1 MLRARTA
8 RETEEELTATVA
20 PAASP
25 APAGIASETAAKAHL
40 FASVAFIG
48 LSLPLGFAAL
58 LTLRFPGMFG
68 GLSYGRLRP
77 AFMIAVCLGALF
89 LSFTGGIYYVLPR
102 VTGAV
107 LRGEALAQ
115 LALPASV
122 AVYLAGILLVLLGF
136 GDGREPF
143 GLPWW
148 LDLAVLATVSVPAIV
163 TFLTLR
169 ERIEPRQF
177 PSVWYAVGGTLALPI
192 LYIVGNLPG
201 TTQVAAALGD
211 RAFMAGFN
219 AIWVVGVGTGL
230 AYYAVVK
237 STEQPLAS
245 RNLARIGFWSLMFGA
260 VWQGPAQLAMGPVPE
275 WVVALAAFDGLAVV
289 VACLANAT
297 CLALTMGSAWR
308 RRREYPAALA
318 ALSAAG
324 LAAAWSIVSSVA
336 SFRAALAMTDL
347 TLFWE
352 GTSDLVLLGAGGLF
366 AAAWTYQ
373 ALPNLFGRALF
384 SDRLALTNV
393 RSFTIG
399 ATGLALL
406 LILGGIASGYGWAGG
421 ANAGAY
427 VSAGPGW
434 EQSAGPARLMLLLA
448 VIPAAIL
455 GWGTVAF
462 VRNVFLTY
470 VRGRATVQ
478 EVLVPTGGADD

>member
-1 MLRARTA
+1 M
-8 RETEEELTATVA
+8 TATVA
-20 PAASP
+20 SAASP
-25 APAGIASETAAKAHL
+25 APAGIASETSAKAHL
-40 FASVAFIG
+40 FASVAFVG
-48 LSLPLGFAAL
+48 LSIPIGFAAL

-68 GLSYGRLRP
+68 SLSFGRLRP

-89 LSFTGGIYYVLPR
+89 LSFAGGIYYVLPR

-107 LRGEALAQ
+107 LQGETLAR
-115 LALPASV
+115 LSLPLSV
-122 AVYLAGILLVLLGF
+122 AVYGAGMGLVLLGF

-148 LDLAVLATVSVPAIV
+148 LDILVLGTLSVPALV

-177 PSVWYAVGGTLALPI
+177 PSVWYAVGGTVALPV
-192 LYIVGNLPG
+192 LYVVGNLPN

-211 RAFMAGFN
+211 RVFMAGFN

-237 STEQPLAS
+237 TTEQPLAS

-260 VWQGPAQLAMGPVPE
+260 IWQGPAQLAVGPLPD
-275 WVVALAAFDGLAVV
+275 WVLAVSAFDGLAVV

-297 CLALTMGSAWR
+297 CLALTMGGAWR
-308 RRREYPAALA
+308 RRRDHPAALA
-318 ALSAAG
+318 AMSGAG
-324 LAAAWSIVSSVA
+324 LATVWAIVSTFS
-336 SFRAALAMTDL
+336 SFRAALALTDL

-352 GTSDLVLLGAGGLF
+352 GATDLVLLGAGGLF
-366 AAAWTYQ
+366 IAAWTYQ

-384 SDRLALTNV
+384 STRLALTNI

-399 ATGLALL
+399 ATGLGLFLVLA
-406 LILGGIASGYGWAGG
+406 GIASGYGWTGG
-421 ANAGAY
+421 SNAGAY
-427 VSAGPGW
+427 VSTGAGW
-434 EQSAGPARLMLLLA
+434 DQSAGPAKLMLLLS
-448 VIPAAIL
+448 VIPAAVL

-462 VRNVFLTY
+462 VRNVLLTY
-470 VRGRATVQ
+470 VRGSATVQ
-478 EVLVPTGGADD
+478 EVLVATGGSDD